1 MQKQITVSLYAKWR
15 GITTQAVTK
24 MIRQKGS
31 LPGIINIKQ
40 FSKFYLLTPTKEFL
54 AQNDTL
60 GSKSDKIKINEK

>member
-31 LPGIINIKQ
+31 LPGIVHIKQ
-40 FSKFYLLTPTKEFL
+40 FSKFYLLYPTKEFL
-54 AQNDTL
+54 AKYDTM
-60 GSKSDKIKINEK
+60 SAKSDKMKINEK